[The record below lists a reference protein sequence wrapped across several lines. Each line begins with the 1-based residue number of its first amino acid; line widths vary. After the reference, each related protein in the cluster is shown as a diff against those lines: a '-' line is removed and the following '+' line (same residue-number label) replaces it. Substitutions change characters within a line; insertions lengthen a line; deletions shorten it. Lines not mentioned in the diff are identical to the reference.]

1 MSVGHLG
8 ETGQERD
15 TKHYADSMSHVG
27 SVGHCTDSMSH
38 VGNTKHCTKSMSQ
51 VNNATDCGG
60 VTQSMIPTP

>member
-27 SVGHCTDSMSH
+27 NVGHRTDA
-38 VGNTKHCTKSMSQ
+38 MSQ
-51 VNNATDCGG
+51 VGNATSTDCGG

>member
-1 MSVGHLG
+1 MSVERLD

-27 SVGHCTDSMSH
+27 SVGHCTDSMS
-38 VGNTKHCTKSMSQ
+38 Q

-60 VTQSMIPTP
+60 VTQSMIPTS